1 MNSTRKLIGED
12 FEKSEVKNS
21 FRRSLPVVE
30 EVKED
35 EF

>member
-12 FEKSEVKNS
+12 FEKSEYKNS
-21 FRRSLPVVE
+21 LRRSLPVVE